1 MHSRGGWAALTGAL
15 IVRTRHGKF
24 GANGKVL
31 PIPASNLPLAT
42 LGAFILWLGWFGFN
56 GGSQLALGTLSD
68 ASDVC
73 RIFANTVSAA
83 ACGAIAAMLLTQVRY
98 GRIDLTLVLN
108 GALAGHVSI
117 TAEPLAPS
125 LWGSALIGAIGGVI
139 VVFAVPLL
147 DRLRVDD
154 VAGTIPV
161 HLVAGI
167 SGTLALLLSSPDTS
181 FGSHFTG
188 ILAIGLFVTVASGAL
203 WLLLKATIG
212 LRVSEDEELSCIDA
226 AKLGLQAYQ
235 EWTSGIDAPA
245 VGRSVRREQEF
256 GRTFSVPARP
266 CRKCPANTPTSC
278 KPNPMAANC
287 ETDRKTRRENADIRK
302 YPRCAR
308 PAVQLLR
315 T

>member
-1 MHSRGGWAALTGAL
+1 MDEFIYPIQVSWKWGGGWLGAIGFAGFAGSTIVQSVGGWAALTGAL
-15 IVRTRHGKF
+15 IVGARHGKY
-24 GANGKVL
+24 GANGKVE
-31 PIPASNLPLAT
+31 PTPAFNLPLAT

-56 GGSQLALGTLSD
+56 GGSRLALGTASD
-68 ASDVC
+68 ASDIC
-73 RIFANTVSAA
+73 RIFANTNNAA

-108 GALAGHVSI
+108 GALADLVSI

-147 DRLRVDD
+147 DRLRIDD

-167 SGTLALLLSSPDTS
+167 SGTLALPLSNPDTS

-203 WLLLKATIG
+203 WPLLKATIG

-226 AKLGLQAYQ
+226 AKLGLQANP
-235 EWTSGIDAPA
+235 EWTSWIKAPA
-245 VGRSVRREQEF
+245 VGR
-256 GRTFSVPARP
+256 
-266 CRKCPANTPTSC
+266 
-278 KPNPMAANC
+278 
-287 ETDRKTRRENADIRK
+287 
-302 YPRCAR
+302 
-308 PAVQLLR
+308 
-315 T
+315 